1 VITAVD
7 TNVLLDVFGDDAEF
21 GGRSADALR
30 RCIAEGSLLACEVV
44 WAETGAWF
52 PDAEAAKNALSR
64 LRVDYSPLAA
74 ATALQ
79 AGRAWQAYRKAGG
92 TRERVIADFLIGTH
106 AAAQAD
112 RLLTRDRGFY
122 RSHFAELPIVDPSD
136 EPERSHPSAGTP
148 DDGPN
153 IEGASTDA

>member
-21 GGRSADALR
+21 GGRSASALR
-30 RCIAEGSLLACEVV
+30 RCIAEGSLIACEVV

-52 PDAEAAKNALSR
+52 PDTQAAANALAR
-64 LRVDYSPLAA
+64 LRVGYSPLVV
-74 ATALQ
+74 ATALG
-79 AGRAWQAYRKAGG
+79 AGRAWQAYRMAGG
-92 TRERVIADFLIGTH
+92 TRERVIADFLIGAH

-122 RSHFAELPIVDPSD
+122 RTRFAGLEILDPSG
-136 EPERSHPSAGTP
+136 EPTRQR
-148 DDGPN
+148 
-153 IEGASTDA
+153 